1 MPGICV
7 FPSKTIKLEDASE
20 DQVWQSLLCAVP
32 RFIPSCDH
40 RRFSKWR
47 KYAIWQ
53 KIFFLRLRCLSGW
66 QQAQCCRAASA
77 LPSPAT
83 ASSALLRLLA
93 AHPAC
98 TVPRTPGTD
107 TPVTASTSN
116 PLPDKAWPQRTCY
129 SIIFCGLFVWN
140 IQLPQIRNYCHMGF
154 VSFYFY
160 NHWHLYLMD
169 VY

>member
-7 FPSKTIKLEDASE
+7 FPSKIIKLEDASE

-66 QQAQCCRAASA
+66 QQAQRCRAASA
-77 LPSPAT
+77 LPSPTT
-83 ASSALLRLLA
+83 ASSAPSGSWQPTLPAECPGHLAQTHLSLPAPPTRCLTRL
-93 AHPAC
+93 
-98 TVPRTPGTD
+98 GFKG
-107 TPVTASTSN
+107 PVI
-116 PLPDKAWPQRTCY
+116 PLFSVVYLSETLNSHRSET
-129 SIIFCGLFVWN
+129 
-140 IQLPQIRNYCHMGF
+140 YCHMGF